1 MDVPEIL
8 ELLKTES
15 FQHNL
20 NAIEFRKRLLELEV
34 KTNALIEQHPGI
46 NYIGQTQQ
54 ITELI
59 MMAFAWY
66 REHVDDRENDG
77 CSYRRL
83 AEKFLKSREGVQKPV
98 PFDSRYSD
106 HK

>member
-1 MDVPEIL
+1 MNVPEIL
-8 ELLKTES
+8 ELLRTES

-34 KTNALIEQHPGI
+34 KTNTLIEQHPGM

-59 MMAFAWY
+59 IYFRA
-66 REHVDDRENDG
+66 
-77 CSYRRL
+77 RRL
-83 AEKFLKSREGVQKPV
+83 PPSGGRGIAHSF
-98 PFDSRYSD
+98 
-106 HK
+106 